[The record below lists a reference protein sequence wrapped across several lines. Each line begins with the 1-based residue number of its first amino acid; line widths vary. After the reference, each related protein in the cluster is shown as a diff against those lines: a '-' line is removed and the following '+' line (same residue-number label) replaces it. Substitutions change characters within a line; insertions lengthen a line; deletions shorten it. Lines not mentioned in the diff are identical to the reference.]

1 MRGSLYP
8 WRIMIKLQQ
17 LAHALALGHHGNF
30 HRAAAAQ
37 HLSQPALSRSIQS
50 LEEGLGVPL
59 FDRQS
64 AAVTPTL
71 YGEALLRRAAVIIEE
86 AEELEREIR
95 LLQGIETGT
104 FAVAM
109 GAYASELSGRQ
120 AVGELMRRHPNL
132 ACKVLHGSWRVV
144 ADQVLARSVDLG
156 FAELSSFSGDE
167 RLQVEPIGQH
177 ELVLCCRPGHP
188 LLGLER
194 LSKADLDVYPLVSIR
209 VPARGAGLMPGKSR
223 IEETTG
229 DIIPHKTVDDLA
241 TAQAIIMASDAFG
254 VLAPLQIESGGRRGD
269 LCILPFRAPWLRLNY
284 GFIYLRNR
292 LLSPAAQLFMT
303 LVRDLEADLADHNR
317 HLMEDLFSGVTPSQ

>member
-1 MRGSLYP
+1 
-8 WRIMIKLQQ
+8 MIKLQQ
-17 LAHALALGHHGNF
+17 LAHALALGRHGNF
-30 HRAAAAQ
+30 HRAAAAR

-104 FAVAM
+104 FTVAM
-109 GAYASELSGRQ
+109 GAYASELSGRR

-156 FAELSSFSGDE
+156 FAELSDFSGDE

-188 LLGLER
+188 LLGLES
-194 LSKADLDVYPLVSIR
+194 LSKADLDAYPLVSIR
-209 VPARGAGLMPGKSR
+209 VPARGAGLMPGKSHV
-223 IEETTG
+223 EATTG
-229 DIIPHKTVDDLA
+229 DILPHKTVDDLA
-241 TAQAIIMASDAFG
+241 TAQAIIRASDAFG
-254 VLAPLQIESGGRRGD
+254 VLTPLQIEAGGPRGD
-269 LCILPFRAPWLRLNY
+269 LCVLPFRAPWLRLNY
-284 GFIYLRNR
+284 GFIYLKNR

-303 LVRDLEADLADHNR
+303 LVRDSEVDLADHNR
-317 HLMEDLFSGVTPSQ
+317 HLMEELFSGLTPSQ